1 MLREPVPVELNRITE
16 RIIGAAMAVHC
27 ELGPGFL
34 ESIYAQAL
42 RIELDA
48 ARTGVRV
55 GEADRRPLPR
65 RARFADSGWTSWS
78 EGQVVV
84 EVKAVAA
91 IEPIHVAQVV
101 SYLKTTGLR
110 IGLLIN
116 FHERLL
122 KDGIRRVVL

>member
-1 MLREPVPVELNRITE
+1 MLREPVSVELNRITE
-16 RIIGAAMAVHC
+16 RIIGAAMAVHR

-42 RIELDA
+42 QIELTA
-48 ARTGVRV
+48 AELAFEQEKPVDVLYRGARIRGQRV
-55 GEADRRPLPR
+55 DLMVE
-65 RARFADSGWTSWS
+65 S
-78 EGQVVV
+78 QVVV

-110 IGLLIN
+110 IALLIN

>member
-16 RIIGAAMAVHC
+16 RIIGAALAVHC

-42 RIELDA
+42 RIELTATGLAFEWEKPVDVLYRG
-48 ARTGVRV
+48 ARIRGQRV
-55 GEADRRPLPR
+55 DLVVE
-65 RARFADSGWTSWS
+65 S
-78 EGQVVV
+78 QIVV
-84 EVKAVAA
+84 EVKAVSA

-110 IGLLIN
+110 IALLIN

>member
-1 MLREPVPVELNRITE
+1 MPQEPVPVVLNRITE
-16 RIIGAAMAVHC
+16 RIIGAAMAVHR

-42 RIELDA
+42 RIELTATGLAFEWEKPIDVLYRG
-48 ARTGVRV
+48 ARIHGQRV
-55 GEADRRPLPR
+55 DLVVQ
-65 RARFADSGWTSWS
+65 
-78 EGQVVV
+78 GQVVV
-84 EVKAVAA
+84 EVKAVSA

-110 IGLLIN
+110 IGLLVN

>member
-1 MLREPVPVELNRITE
+1 MVREPVPVELSQTTE
-16 RIIGAAMAVHC
+16 RIIGAAMAVHR

-34 ESIYAQAL
+34 ESIYSKAL

-48 ARTGVRV
+48 RGLPFEAEKPIEVVYRGVSIRGQRIDLIV
-55 GEADRRPLPR
+55 G
-65 RARFADSGWTSWS
+65 
-78 EGQVVV
+78 GQVVV

-101 SYLKTTGLR
+101 SYLRTTGLR
-110 IGLLIN
+110 IALLIN

>member
-1 MLREPVPVELNRITE
+1 VRESIPDELNRVTE
-16 RIIGAAMAVHC
+16 RVIGSAMAVHC

-42 RIELDA
+42 RIELE
-48 ARTGVRV
+48 ARRLRFEWEKPVDVLYRNTRIRGQRV
-55 GEADRRPLPR
+55 DL
-65 RARFADSGWTSWS
+65 
-78 EGQVVV
+78 VV
-84 EVKAVAA
+84 EGRVLVEIKAVRA
-91 IEPIHVAQVV
+91 IEPVHVAQVV

-110 IGLLIN
+110 VGLLIN